1 LLRIVEAGG
10 IAMKFI
16 RKILVTILLIA
27 AFAVGAAAGDML
39 DLDLLPL
46 DKATYD
52 MEILKEQITEI
63 SEMATLEYRYS
74 GKAKY
79 DGGSLQLFGKNVPFT
94 AKSMLVY
101 YEGIVKLG
109 SDLSGIEI
117 EPGQEKNQ
125 IVVTIPHSKILS
137 HEIDENTW
145 EVLDVKNGLFNRVTL
160 EDNGEFVKKQKKAR
174 EKEINKGDLPKQAD
188 EKMVSQLTGFLTM
201 AYPDI
206 EVEVKFK

>member
-1 LLRIVEAGG
+1 
-10 IAMKFI
+10 MKFI
-16 RKILVTILLIA
+16 RKIIVTILVIA
-27 AFAVGAAAGDML
+27 AFIGGAAASDML
-39 DLDLLPL
+39 DFDFLPL

-74 GKAKY
+74 GKATY

-94 AKSMLVY
+94 AKSMIVY

-117 EPGQEKNQ
+117 EPGEGKNQ
-125 IVVTIPHSKILS
+125 IIVTIPHSKILS
-137 HEIDENTW
+137 HEIDEDTW
-145 EVLDVKNGLFNRVTL
+145 EVLDVKNGLFNKVTL

-174 EKEINKGDLPKQAD
+174 EKEITQSDLPKQAD
-188 EKMVSQLTGFLTM
+188 EKMIGQLTGFLQM

-206 EVEVKFK
+206 QVEVKFK

>member
-1 LLRIVEAGG
+1 
-10 IAMKFI
+10 MKFI
-16 RKILVTILLIA
+16 RKIIVTVLVIA
-27 AFAVGAAAGDML
+27 AFVGGAAAGDML
-39 DLDLLPL
+39 DFDFLPL

-52 MEILKEQITEI
+52 MDILKEQITEI

-74 GKAKY
+74 GKATY

-94 AKSMLVY
+94 AKSMIVY

-117 EPGQEKNQ
+117 EPGAEKNQ

-160 EDNGEFVKKQKKAR
+160 EDNGEFVKEQKKAR
-174 EKEINKGDLPKQAD
+174 EKEINKGDLPDQAD
-188 EKMVSQLTGFLTM
+188 EKMVSQLTNFLTM

-206 EVEVKFK
+206 QVEVKFK

>member
-1 LLRIVEAGG
+1 
-10 IAMKFI
+10 MKFI
-16 RKILVTILLIA
+16 RKIFVTILLIA
-27 AFAVGAAAGDML
+27 AFVVGAAAGDML

-74 GKAKY
+74 GKATY

-94 AKSMLVY
+94 AKSMIVY

-117 EPGQEKNQ
+117 EPGESRNQ
-125 IVVTIPHSKILS
+125 IIVTIPHSKILS

-174 EKEINKGDLPKQAD
+174 EKEIKKGDLPKQAD

>member
-1 LLRIVEAGG
+1 
-10 IAMKFI
+10 MKFI
-16 RKILVTILLIA
+16 RKIIVTILVLA
-27 AFAVGAAAGDML
+27 AFIGGAAAGDIL
-39 DLDLLPL
+39 DLDFLPL

-74 GKAKY
+74 GKASY
-79 DGGSLQLFGKNVPFT
+79 DGGSLQLFGFDVPFT
-94 AKSMLVY
+94 AKSMIVY

-117 EPGQEKNQ
+117 EPGDAKNQ

-160 EDNGEFVKKQKKAR
+160 EDNGEFVKEQKKSR
-174 EKEINKGDLPKQAD
+174 EKEINKSDLPDQAD
-188 EKMVSQLTGFLTM
+188 EKMVSQLTNFLTM